1 MGPADIIGATAS
13 LAGNGVRKRGGIQGG
28 MTMPQRTLWMH
39 GANMQVEYP
48 NRITSVR
55 ATGPFVRI
63 EGARGQNTWL
73 HFPLPTPA
81 VIDGARMKI
90 DGALVSF
97 RTREHATVYE
107 VIVYDGDQR
116 IAEHMDLDLRGEH
129 PEHRVEIPGSP
140 EINRASTWC
149 WELPSTAQP
158 RTFVP
163 CR

>member
-1 MGPADIIGATAS
+1 
-13 LAGNGVRKRGGIQGG
+13 
-28 MTMPQRTLWMH
+28 
-39 GANMQVEYP
+39 MQVEYP

-63 EGARGQNTWL
+63 EGTRGQNTWL

-129 PEHRVEIPGSP
+129 PEHRVEIPDSP
-140 EINRASTWC
+140 EINRGINVVLGVAFDARSRGRSFHADRDHSSGPGVHRLAWNSLFL
-149 WELPSTAQP
+149 WE
-158 RTFVP
+158 RVE
-163 CR
+163 